1 MLDSICA
8 QPLFKPLGPNV
19 LPNAE
24 VFKFQESETVH
35 ASSIKKMLPGEPP
48 AISYNQAH

>member
-35 ASSIKKMLPGEPP
+35 AFSIKKNAPRGTPSNFL
-48 AISYNQAH
+48 